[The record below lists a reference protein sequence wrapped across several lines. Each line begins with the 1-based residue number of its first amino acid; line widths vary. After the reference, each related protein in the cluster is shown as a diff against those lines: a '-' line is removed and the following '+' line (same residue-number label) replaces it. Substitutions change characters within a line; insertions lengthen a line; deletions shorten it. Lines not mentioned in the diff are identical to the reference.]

1 MIARSITTAV
11 CAVAIAAA
19 ALLVPPAEAREKKA
33 YRYDNDRYVGQLTS
47 GQRAQGRVDP
57 LSLDGRV
64 LGFTRTCW
72 WDQQRY
78 DPYGVPIG
86 PYCH

>member
-47 GQRAQGRVDP
+47 GQELKVARTRSRSMAAFWASRGP
-57 LSLDGRV
+57 AGGTSSGTTHMASLQAG
-64 LGFTRTCW
+64 
-72 WDQQRY
+72 
-78 DPYGVPIG
+78 
-86 PYCH
+86 